1 MKKKKLFGIMMGL
14 ILIIV
19 PFMSMNVEQVQ
30 SITEEKV
37 GNELRTDKFWDIAAL
52 LGFGIIYNN
61 SRILLRE
68 FEK

>member
-1 MKKKKLFGIMMGL
+1 MGL